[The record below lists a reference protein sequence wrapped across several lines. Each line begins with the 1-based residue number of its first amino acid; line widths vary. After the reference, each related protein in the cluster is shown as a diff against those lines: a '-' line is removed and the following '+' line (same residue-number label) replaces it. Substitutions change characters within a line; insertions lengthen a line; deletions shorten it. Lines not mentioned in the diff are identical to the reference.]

1 MLALVIGAAVAAAPV
16 GLFIAISAGR
26 LQAYL
31 IHLAPQRQT
40 LLAEFAGRVPD
51 LYLRSGVAQRQA
63 AFDAGWARGAM
74 SQLPGPRTSMR
85 ASANH
90 VTPVRLAASRDA
102 IDGLLERVADLWAI
116 RLRQLAAARS
126 VPRAH
131 EDHRARSR

>member
-1 MLALVIGAAVAAAPV
+1 MPSLCPRYRHRFAGHGSGLLGAAVAAAPV

-63 AFDAGWARGAM
+63 AFDAGWARA
-74 SQLPGPRTSMR
+74 
-85 ASANH
+85 
-90 VTPVRLAASRDA
+90 
-102 IDGLLERVADLWAI
+102 GL
-116 RLRQLAAARS
+116 
-126 VPRAH
+126 
-131 EDHRARSR
+131 